1 MHDMRESVCVGCA
14 VGRKGGGGTVPWV
27 DADDGW
33 LVEIQQVCFPPSNL
47 ESCQVRFAVM
57 RRGSGLHTCAS
68 QPPAARLLDGITGEG
83 QACPTSCWGTFIVS

>member
-14 VGRKGGGGTVPWV
+14 VGRKGGTVPRV

-47 ESCQVRFAVM
+47 ESCQVRFVVM
-57 RRGSGLHTCAS
+57 RRAHRSRQPLVYWMTS
-68 QPPAARLLDGITGEG
+68 QERDKPVQPVVGALL
-83 QACPTSCWGTFIVS
+83 SCHE